1 MTENA
6 GKRDITVEDVMTK
19 VNSINTLEG
28 QQGIVSVGS
37 EKIYLLSHSINYLGT
52 LDLKDNHYGITQK
65 TYIDNIDPHTNSLVR
80 GEELLKLLEKMA
92 DFMQNHCHAL
102 PGLAPVPQAHG
113 GTRTE
118 DIGRLLADAPKT
130 ILNKNIRIN

>member
-1 MTENA
+1 MVKSKA
-6 GKRDITVEDVMTK
+6 FKI
-19 VNSINTLEG
+19 NSGIQG

-37 EKIYLLSHSINYLGT
+37 EKIYLLSHNSDYLGN
-52 LDLKDNHYGITQK
+52 LDLKENHYGISQE
-65 TYIDNIDPHTNSLVR
+65 TYISDIDPKTNSIVR
-80 GEELLKLLEKMA
+80 GEELMKLLEKIV
-92 DFMQNHCHAL
+92 DFMQNHCHAF

-130 ILNKNIRIN
+130 ILNQNIRIN

>member
-80 GEELLKLLEKMA
+80 G
-92 DFMQNHCHAL
+92 
-102 PGLAPVPQAHG
+102 
-113 GTRTE
+113 
-118 DIGRLLADAPKT
+118 
-130 ILNKNIRIN
+130 KNY